1 MNDVKNV
8 NAEPDREDSSQIASL
23 ETEIAALRDENAR
36 LSRQLEQTEA
46 KLKLDARGARMLE
59 LSYQ

>member
-8 NAEPDREDSSQIASL
+8 NAELDREDSNHIASL
-23 ETEIAALRDENAR
+23 EAEIAALRDENAR
-36 LSRQLEQTEA
+36 LSRELEQTEA